1 MGIARKK
8 TTVAATST
16 QKTASASSQKIT
28 AGQNYSLSGVSYTI
42 PAGYNNTSANVI
54 VSRPGL

>member
-8 TTVAATST
+8 TTVSTAST
-16 QKTASASSQKIT
+16 QKTATASSQKIT
-28 AGQNYSLSGVSYTI
+28 AGQTYSLSGVSYTI

-54 VSRPGL
+54 VSRAGL